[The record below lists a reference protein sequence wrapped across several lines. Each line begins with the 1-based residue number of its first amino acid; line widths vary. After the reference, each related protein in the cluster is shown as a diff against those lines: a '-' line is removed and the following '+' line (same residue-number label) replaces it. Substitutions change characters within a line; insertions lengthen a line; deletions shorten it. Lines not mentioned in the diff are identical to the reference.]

1 MTGSRQTATV
11 RGWIRRCRG
20 SGACQLSSAQR
31 SRPPIDHEEAV
42 EWVWPPAGDGASVLV
57 HSWSAHDARQAW
69 GAGPDGLVEEIRT
82 QGGRAE
88 RAPADLADPEAPA
101 RSVTAAR
108 KAFGHLD
115 VVVANHSRSSMQ
127 NLEQLTATEIGP
139 SYAVNTGATL
149 LLVQAYAAQHD
160 GRPGGRVV
168 VSTSGQYHG
177 AMPSCPTSLPRAHCT
192 N

>member
-1 MTGSRQTATV
+1 MGSAA
-11 RGWIRRCRG
+11 RRL
-20 SGACQLSSAQR
+20 AA
-31 SRPPIDHEEAV
+31 
-42 EWVWPPAGDGASVLV
+42 DGASVLV

-69 GAGPDGLVEEIRT
+69 GAGPDGLVEEIRA

-101 RSVTAAR
+101 QSVTAAR

-149 LLVQAYAAQHD
+149 LLVQAYATQHD

-177 AMPSCPTSLPRAHCT
+177 AMPGELPYIASKGALHELTPSLAVHLAPRASPST
-192 N
+192 ASIPDPTTPGTPTRPPSPP